1 MSLSM
6 PFKHEDLA
14 AWLEHIERMHPRGEA
29 GIELGLERVAIVAAE
44 LRQATRLDNKPI
56 LTVAGTN
63 GKGSVVTY
71 LSNILDR
78 AGYSVGT
85 YTSPHLV
92 RFNERI
98 RLNGEPASDER
109 IVSAFNR
116 VEAARAVTGESL
128 TYFEFTTLAAV
139 EYFLTVDVDVLV
151 LEVGL
156 GGRLDAVNLYDPDVA
171 VVTSVALDHQDY
183 LGETREAIALEKIGI
198 ARAGKPIVIAEPDM
212 PVPALKQLAEKGA
225 IVYLIGEAF
234 GYEPLPGE
242 EGAPSIQWRYWLRRP
257 GTPVETIQR
266 RGGLAYPGLRGKIQ
280 LRNAAAA
287 MTAIDCLQDRLPVAM
302 GALRRGLLESELP
315 GRFQVIPGPPDLVL
329 DVAHNPEAAHVL
341 ATNLGQLPFAHT
353 QHGVLGMMADKDLAG
368 VLKPLMKQINR
379 WYLAPLDSPRAAT
392 PGQLQETLVA
402 LGAKPEQIEQYDNPV
417 SAYAA
422 ARKNATESDRIVAF
436 GSFLTVADVL
446 RDLGRTA

>member
-1 MSLSM
+1 MQRESAA
-6 PFKHEDLA
+6 LA
-14 AWLEHIERMHPRGEA
+14 AWLTRIEAFHPRGQA
-29 GIELGLERVAIVAAE
+29 GINLGLERVALVAAE
-44 LRQATRLDNKPI
+44 LQQARRLAGKPI

-71 LSNILDR
+71 LSNMLDR
-78 AGYSVGT
+78 AGYQVGT

-92 RFNERI
+92 VFNERI
-98 RLNGEPASDER
+98 RLNGMPVEDAPLIA
-109 IVSAFNR
+109 AFER
-116 VEAARAVTGESL
+116 VEAAHSATAQTL
-128 TYFEFTTLAAV
+128 TYFEFTTLAAIEV
-139 EYFLTVDVDVLV
+139 FLDSEVDVLV

-171 VVTSVALDHQDY
+171 IITGVALDHQDY

-198 ARAGKPIVIAEPDM
+198 ARSGRPMVVAEPDM
-212 PVPALKQLAEKGA
+212 PVAALKQLAEKGA
-225 IVYLIGEAF
+225 VVYLIGEEF
-234 GYEPLPGE
+234 GFEPLPGE
-242 EGAPSIQWRYWLRRP
+242 EGKPSIQWRYWLRQP
-257 GTPVETIQR
+257 GTPIEAMQR

-302 GALRRGLLESELP
+302 GAIRRGLLESELA

-329 DVAHNPEAAHVL
+329 DVAHNPEAATVL

-353 QHGVLGMMADKDLAG
+353 QHGVLGMMADKDLVG
-368 VLKPLMKQINR
+368 VLKPLLKQINR
-379 WYLAPLDSPRAAT
+379 WYLAPVNSPRSAS
-392 PGQLQETLVA
+392 PVQLEEILVG
-402 LGAKPEQIEQYDNPV
+402 LGVKTGQIELYENPAI
-417 SAYAA
+417 AYAA
-422 ARKNATESDRIVAF
+422 ARKNAMESDRIVAF

>member
-1 MSLSM
+1 MQAKYDNLGGW
-6 PFKHEDLA
+6 LA
-14 AWLEHIERMHPRGEA
+14 HIERLHPRGQA
-29 GIELGLERVAIVAAE
+29 GIELGLDRVAIVAAE
-44 LRQATRLDNKPI
+44 LQQAHRLTGRPI
-56 LTVAGTN
+56 LTVGGTN

-78 AGYSVGT
+78 AGYQVGT

-92 RFNERI
+92 HFNERI
-98 RLNGEPASDER
+98 RINGSPAEDAQ
-109 IVSAFNR
+109 IMAAFER
-116 VEAARAVTGESL
+116 VEAARAATGESL
-128 TYFEFTTLAAV
+128 TYFEFTTLAAIEV
-139 EYFLTVDVDVLV
+139 FLEAAVDVLV

-171 VVTSVALDHQDY
+171 VITGIALDHQDY
-183 LGETREAIALEKIGI
+183 LGNTREAIALEKIGI
-198 ARAGKPIVIAEPDM
+198 ARQGQPIIIAEPDM
-212 PVPALKQLAEKGA
+212 PVAALKQLAERGA
-225 IVYLIGEAF
+225 IVYLLGEAF
-234 GYEPLPGE
+234 GFEPLPGE
-242 EGAPSIQWRYWLRRP
+242 EGKPSIQWRYWLRQP
-257 GTPVETIQR
+257 GTAVESVQR

-302 GALRRGLLESELP
+302 GAIRRGLLESELA

-329 DVAHNPEAAHVL
+329 DVAHNPEAARVL

-368 VLKPLMKQINR
+368 VLQPLVKQIGR
-379 WYLAPLDSPRAAT
+379 WYLAPVESSRSAT
-392 PGQLQETLVA
+392 PLQLQETLA
-402 LGAKPEQIEQYDNPV
+402 SLGIKMTQIECFENPAA
-417 SAYAA
+417 AYAA

>member
-1 MSLSM
+1 MQA
-6 PFKHEDLA
+6 KYEDLA

-29 GIELGLERVAIVAAE
+29 GIELGLDRVAVVAAE
-44 LRQATRLDNKPI
+44 LRQATRLKNKPI
-56 LTVAGTN
+56 LTVGGTN

-71 LSNILDR
+71 LSNMLDR
-78 AGYSVGT
+78 AGYTVGT

-92 RFNERI
+92 HFNERI
-98 RLNGEPASDER
+98 RLNGVPAPDER
-109 IVSAFNR
+109 IVTAFNR

-139 EYFLTVDVDVLV
+139 EVFLALDVDVLV

-156 GGRLDAVNLYDPDVA
+156 GGRLDAVNLYDADVA
-171 VVTSVALDHQDY
+171 VITGVALDHQDY
-183 LGETREAIALEKIGI
+183 LGESREAIALEKIGI
-198 ARAGKPIVIAEPDM
+198 ARAGQPIIIAEPDL
-212 PVPALKQLAEKGA
+212 PVAALKQLAEKGT

-234 GYEPLPGE
+234 GFEPLAGE
-242 EGAPSIQWRYWLRRP
+242 EGMPSIQWRYWLRQP
-257 GTPVETIQR
+257 GAPVEAIQR

-302 GALRRGLLESELP
+302 GAIRRGLLESELA

-329 DVAHNPEAAHVL
+329 DVAHNPEAAQVL
-341 ATNLGQLPFAHT
+341 ATNLGQLAFAHT
-353 QHGVLGMMADKDLAG
+353 QHGVVGMMADKDLVG
-368 VLKPLMKQINR
+368 VLTPLLKQIAR
-379 WYLAPLDSPRAAT
+379 WYLAPVDSPRSAT
-392 PGQLQETLVA
+392 PAQLQETLVA
-402 LGAKPEQIEQYDNPV
+402 LGVKPAQIESFDNPV
-417 SAYAA
+417 AAYAA

-436 GSFLTVADVL
+436 GSFLTVADIL

>member
-1 MSLSM
+1 MQA
-6 PFKHEDLA
+6 KYDDLA
-14 AWLEHIERMHPRGEA
+14 RWLDHIERMYPRGEA
-29 GIELGLERVAIVAAE
+29 GIELGLDRVAVVAAE
-44 LRQATRLDNKPI
+44 LRQATRLKNKPI

-63 GKGSVVTY
+63 GKGSVVTF

-78 AGYSVGT
+78 AGYTVGT

-92 RFNERI
+92 HFNERI
-98 RLNGEPASDER
+98 RLNGTPASDER
-109 IVSAFNR
+109 IVTAFNR

-139 EYFLTVDVDVLV
+139 EVFLTLDVDVLV

-156 GGRLDAVNLYDPDVA
+156 GGRLDAVNLYDPDVSII
-171 VVTSVALDHQDY
+171 TGVALDHQDY
-183 LGETREAIALEKIGI
+183 LGDTREAIALEKIGV
-198 ARAGKPIVIAEPDM
+198 ARAGLPVVIAEPDM
-212 PVPALKQLAEKGA
+212 PVAALKQLAAKDA
-225 IVYLIGEAF
+225 LVYLIGEAF
-234 GYEPLPGE
+234 GFEPLPGE
-242 EGAPSIQWRYWLRRP
+242 EGKPSIQWRYWLRKP
-257 GTPVETIQR
+257 GTPIEAIQR

-302 GALRRGLLESELP
+302 GAIRRGLLESELA

-329 DVAHNPEAAHVL
+329 DVAHNPEAAGVL
-341 ATNLGQLPFAHT
+341 ASNLGQLPFAHT

-368 VLKPLMKQINR
+368 VLQPLTRLITR
-379 WYLAPLDSPRAAT
+379 WYLAPVDSQRSAT
-392 PGQLQETLVA
+392 PAQLQDSLLA
-402 LGAKPEQIEQYDNPV
+402 LGVKPTQIECFENPV

-422 ARKNATESDRIVAF
+422 ARKNATESDRIVVF